1 MAVLVGLCSEEKKK
15 LLSSTNVRLNFSL
28 LKSHSVR
35 DASPPQTFPQDL
47 CARVFPKAF
56 CRQWSPGRRVP
67 PRLSSHASFYDT
79 LKGFSEN
86 HTSSLQTR
94 CFRFYSVRTSSFPR
108 VLDSFGEFSKW
119 LHYEASTHPSTV
131 FHHVSGCSG
140 HCCRSVKNAVL
151 STSLGGVNTLVF
163 IIDFFNFS
171 K

>member
-1 MAVLVGLCSEEKKK
+1 MW
-15 LLSSTNVRLNFSL
+15 RLNFSL

-67 PRLSSHASFYDT
+67 PRHSSHASFYDT

-108 VLDSFGEFSKW
+108 VLDSLGEFSKW

-140 HCCRSVKNAVL
+140 HCCRSMENAVL

-163 IIDFFNFS
+163 IIVFFNFS